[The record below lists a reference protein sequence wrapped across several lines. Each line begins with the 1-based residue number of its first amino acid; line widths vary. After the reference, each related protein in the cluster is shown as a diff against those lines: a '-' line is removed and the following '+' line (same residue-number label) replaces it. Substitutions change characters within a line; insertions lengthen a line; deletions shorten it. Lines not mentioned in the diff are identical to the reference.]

1 LSDDSSNRIIYE
13 AFAKIDSQAA
23 SMSIEA
29 LADALL
35 HVMVEIRG
43 ESKAM
48 LALLEF
54 RADWSAKRVEFRN
67 ATLRHIARTLA
78 LRSPQLAPEMCE
90 HMAVVLLYNMKAMK
104 ALAPDHGGVD
114 IAGAA
119 AELRHM
125 TRLYLAS
132 KLRSTSGES
141 F

>member
-1 LSDDSSNRIIYE
+1 MSDDSSNRIIYE
-13 AFAKIDSQAA
+13 AFGNIDSQTA

-78 LRSPQLAPEMCE
+78 CPNLPMVSMHSRRE
-90 HMAVVLLYNMKAMK
+90 LLGAECA
-104 ALAPDHGGVD
+104 ALCVSLLS
-114 IAGAA
+114 AGAA
-119 AELRHM
+119 
-125 TRLYLAS
+125 
-132 KLRSTSGES
+132 
-141 F
+141 

>member
-13 AFAKIDSQAA
+13 AFAQIDSQAA

-54 RADWSAKRVEFRN
+54 RAEWSAKRVEFRN

-90 HMAVVLLYNMKAMK
+90 HMAVVLLYNMKA
-104 ALAPDHGGVD
+104 LAPDHGGVD